1 MHWLKARPIILVL
14 FFTIPLDGAFL
25 HWHSSPITSGSAA
38 LMESTVSTTEAYE
51 READEIAEAGKA
63 AGAAILA
70 TIDAAYY
77 ALGARKVRI
86 VFDAMVQCLAAEK
99 PSLECDLF
107 TASAFEALPP
117 SLSSAVERAEINSN
131 AWRAYEVYVGDAI
144 EDAAEQAADFA
155 NDLRREV
162 AA

>member
-1 MHWLKARPIILVL
+1 M
-14 FFTIPLDGAFL
+14 
-25 HWHSSPITSGSAA
+25 
-38 LMESTVSTTEAYE
+38 STTEAYE

-77 ALGARKVRI
+77 SLGARKVRI

-107 TASAFEALPP
+107 TASAYEALPN

-131 AWRAYEVYVGDAI
+131 AWRAYEVFVGDLVAS
-144 EDAAEQAADFA
+144 EAEARADFYH
-155 NDLRREV
+155 DLRGEV